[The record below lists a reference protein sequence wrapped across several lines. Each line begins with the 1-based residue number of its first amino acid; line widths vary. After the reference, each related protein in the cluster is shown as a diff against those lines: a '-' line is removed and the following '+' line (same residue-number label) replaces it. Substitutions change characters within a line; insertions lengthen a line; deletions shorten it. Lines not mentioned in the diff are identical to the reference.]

1 MVIQR
6 GIKAD
11 PLKIKAILDLKTPTK
26 VNEVQRLT
34 GRIAALSRFISKAE
48 EKSLLFFKGD
58 ILYLYLSSTPQAVSS
73 IFIRKEGG
81 SKCQFSENVH
91 NLKQT
96 LGNSDTSGRLVKWT
110 MELSEYDISYL
121 PRITIKAQALANFI
135 SEMAG
140 APVEDGPKVKNGY
153 YMCIDLA

>member
-34 GRIAALSRFISKAE
+34 GRIAALSRFISKTE
-48 EKSLLFFKGD
+48 EKSLLFFK
-58 ILYLYLSSTPQAVSS
+58 
-73 IFIRKEGG
+73 
-81 SKCQFSENVH
+81 
-91 NLKQT
+91 T

-153 YMCIDLA
+153 YMWMDLA